1 MGDIFPLPRPC
12 TIRFPRPNPHKSYL
26 ICIYRGKGIQACDFG
41 SVSRV
46 ENPQVLSHLLFLV
59 GDIFPLPHQ
68 CAIRFPKSNA
78 HTSYLICFY
87 TGEGHPGMRLWLS
100 VQGRKPT
107 SPLSSA
113 VSGRYMVAIFPLP
126 PPCAIRFPK
135 SNPHTSYLICFY
147 TGKGIQ
153 ACDFGSVSRVENP
166 QVLSHLLFLVGDIF
180 SVAAPMY
187 H

>member
-1 MGDIFPLPRPC
+1 
-12 TIRFPRPNPHKSYL
+12 
-26 ICIYRGKGIQACDFG
+26 
-41 SVSRV
+41 
-46 ENPQVLSHLLFLV
+46 
-59 GDIFPLPHQ
+59 
-68 CAIRFPKSNA
+68 
-78 HTSYLICFY
+78 
-87 TGEGHPGMRLWLS
+87 MRLWLS

-107 SPLSSA
+107 SPISSA

-180 SVAAPMY
+180 PLPHQCAIRFPKSNAHTSYLICFYTGKGIQACDFGSVSRVENPQVLSHLLSVVAIFPLPHQWAIRFPKSNAHTSY
-187 H
+187 LICF